1 MPSSEQQLAVVSVA
15 VKNVRCHASYAAR
28 LEPHKTI
35 ITGANGSGKTSLAEA
50 VYIALRGTTF
60 RGTDAD
66 VIRHGAEWFRVDL
79 TLTDGQ
85 TRSAIYRTDQ
95 QSKREYLVN
104 GKKMKR
110 LGFRDKLPVVLFDP
124 TDLQLISGSPSRR
137 RRYLDQ
143 ILSQSDPLYSREL
156 SRYEK
161 SVRQRNSLLKRQAS
175 AEQLFP
181 WNVMIAQH
189 GAYIYA
195 QRWQLVGQLQQ
206 QINQLYSDIA
216 GASDDISLH
225 YSGQVAPANYQSYLL
240 RQLEQSA
247 ERDGILGYTSHG
259 PHRDDLAITFNGR
272 AADATASR
280 GEARSI
286 IVALKHI
293 ELEIVHAVTGIVPLL
308 ILDDVFSEL
317 DTQRQLSLE
326 RLTNRYQTII
336 TTTHLSDGSDT
347 SIQRQLS

>member
-1 MPSSEQQLAVVSVA
+1 MPGSEQQLTVASVA
-15 VKNVRCHASYAAR
+15 VKNVRCHASYTAR

-60 RGTDAD
+60 RGADAD
-66 VIRHGAEWFRVDL
+66 VVRHGAEWFRVDVVL
-79 TLTDGQ
+79 ADGQ
-85 TRSAIYRTDQ
+85 VRTATYRVDQ
-95 QSKREYLVN
+95 VSKREYTIN
-104 GKKMKR
+104 GKKVKR
-110 LGFRDKLPVVLFDP
+110 LGFRDKLPVVLFEP

-143 ILSQSDPLYSREL
+143 ILSQSDPFYAREL

-161 SVRQRNSLLKRQAS
+161 SVRQRNSLLKHQANG
-175 AEQLFP
+175 EQLFP

-189 GAYIYA
+189 GSYIYS
-195 QRWQLVGQLQQ
+195 QRYQLVGQLQQ
-206 QINQLYSDIA
+206 QINQLYGDIA
-216 GASDDISLH
+216 TSGDEIGLD
-225 YSGQVAPANYQSYLL
+225 YSGHVIPENYQSYLL

-247 ERDGILGYTSHG
+247 ERDRLLGYTSHG
-259 PHRDDLAITFNGR
+259 PHRDDLGITFNGKP
-272 AADATASR
+272 ADATASR

-286 IVALKHI
+286 IIALKHI
-293 ELEIVHAVTGIVPLL
+293 ELEIIHSVTGVAPLL

-317 DTQRQLSLE
+317 DTGRQLSLE
-326 RLTNRYQTII
+326 RLTSRYQTII
-336 TTTHLSDGSDT
+336 TATHLSDGGDT

>member
-1 MPSSEQQLAVVSVA
+1 MPGSEQQLAVVHVA
-15 VKNVRCHASYAAR
+15 VKNIRCHAAYTTQ

-60 RGTDAD
+60 RGADAD
-66 VIRHGAEWFRVDL
+66 VVRHGAEWFRVDV

-85 TRSAIYRTDQ
+85 VRTVTYRTDQ
-95 QSKREYLVN
+95 TSKREYTIN

-110 LGFRDKLPVVLFDP
+110 LGFREKLPVVLFEP

-175 AEQLFP
+175 QEQLFP

-189 GAYIYA
+189 GSYIHT
-195 QRWQLVGQLQQ
+195 QRHRLVSQLQQ
-206 QINQLYSDIA
+206 QINQLYGDIA
-216 GASDDISLH
+216 ASGDEIGLQ
-225 YSGQVAPANYQSYLL
+225 YSSHVEPANYQSYLL
-240 RQLEQSA
+240 RQLEQSI
-247 ERDGILGYTSHG
+247 ECDSILGYTSHG
-259 PHRDDLAITFNGR
+259 PHRDDLAIMFNDR
-272 AADATASR
+272 PADTTASR

-293 ELEIVHAVTGIVPLL
+293 ELEIIHSVTGIAPLL

-317 DTQRQLSLE
+317 DTARQLSLE
-326 RLTNRYQTII
+326 RLTNQYQTII
-336 TTTHLSDGSDT
+336 TTTHLSDGGDAA
-347 SIQRQLS
+347 IQRQLS

>member
-1 MPSSEQQLAVVSVA
+1 MSGGERQSAVASVV
-15 VKNVRCHASYAAR
+15 VKNVRCHVSYTAR
-28 LEPHKTI
+28 LEPNKTI

-66 VIRHGAEWFRVDL
+66 IVRHGTEWFRVDVAL
-79 TLTDGQ
+79 ADGQ
-85 TRSAIYRTDQ
+85 VRTVTYRSDQ
-95 QSKREYLVN
+95 TSKREYTIN

-110 LGFRDKLPVVLFDP
+110 LGFREKLPVVLFEP
-124 TDLQLISGSPSRR
+124 TDLQLINGSPSRR

-175 AEQLFP
+175 QEQLFP
-181 WNVMIAQH
+181 WNIMIAQH
-189 GAYIYA
+189 GSYVYT
-195 QRWQLVGQLQQ
+195 QRHQLVSQLQE
-206 QINQLYSDIA
+206 QINQLYGNIATSSDEI
-216 GASDDISLH
+216 GLQ
-225 YSGQVAPANYQSYLL
+225 YSAHVEPLDYQSYLL
-240 RQLEQSA
+240 RQLEQSI
-247 ERDGILGYTSHG
+247 ERDAILGYTSHG
-259 PHRDDLAITFNGR
+259 PHRDDLSILFNGKP
-272 AADATASR
+272 ADTTASR

-293 ELEIVHAVTGIVPLL
+293 ELEIVHSVTGVAPLL

-317 DTQRQLSLE
+317 DTARQLSLE
-326 RLTNRYQTII
+326 RLTNQYQTII
-336 TTTHLSDGSDT
+336 TTTHLSDGGDT
-347 SIQRQLS
+347 TIQRQLS